1 MERTEN
7 ITITINGRGERLS
20 CALRPAAGQA
30 MLCVHGLGCAKE
42 SFAGIFSHPRFEDY
56 YLVVPDLPGFGDS
69 CAPPDFSYD
78 MEGHADALLGLIAAL
93 GIHTGPVHLIAHSM
107 GGVVALLL
115 ASAPGFQT
123 ASFVNVEGN
132 LGSWDCG
139 VSRKAASLS
148 EDMEFRL
155 VTGELRRMA
164 ARRREPGIEAWAG
177 WSERSSP
184 AGFIRS
190 ARSLV
195 AWSDSGRL
203 LPMFLALGCPK
214 IYVYGEKNRAMPV
227 LQKLAGVRAVGI
239 PGSGHFPMIDNPAA
253 FYDAVADFLAGAQG
267 RAV

>member
-20 CALRPAAGQA
+20 CALRPAAGRA
-30 MLCVHGLGCAKE
+30 VLCVHGLGCAKE
-42 SFAGIFSHPRFEDY
+42 SFAGIFSHPRFNGY
-56 YLVVPDLPGFGDS
+56 YLIAPDLPGFGDS
-69 CAPPDFSYD
+69 CAPQDFLYD
-78 MEGHADALLGLIAAL
+78 MEGHAHALLGLIAAL
-93 GIHTGPVHLIAHSM
+93 GISTVPVHLIAHSM
-107 GGVVALLL
+107 GGAVALLL
-115 ASAPGFQT
+115 ASSPGFQT

-132 LGSWDCG
+132 LGSWDCS

-155 VTGELRRMA
+155 VTDELNRMA
-164 ARRREPGIEAWAG
+164 ARRREPGLEAWAA

-184 AGFIRS
+184 AGFVRS

-195 AWSDSGRL
+195 SWSDGGRL
-203 LPMFLALGCPK
+203 LPMFLALNCPK

-253 FYDAVADFLAGAQG
+253 FYNEVADFLAG
-267 RAV
+267 V